1 VREVHLRRGTLTT
14 RIAHVET
21 RTYTVHNADQKAKTL
36 VIEHPARTEY
46 ALVSPQQNEKT
57 VSAYR
62 FVVRL
67 APGATEKL
75 AVTEERLDEAAVAIA
90 NLTPDV
96 LLTYVQNKALSE
108 TAVKQLE
115 QILERKRQLAGI
127 DAEMRRAETR
137 INAVSR
143 DQERCPG
150 KHSQLESGQRSAAAG
165 AGLRAAARQ
174 SGARAGYT
182 ARPLLRVA

>member
-1 VREVHLRRGTLTT
+1 MREVHLRRGTLTT

-150 KHSQLESGQRSAAAG
+150 KHSQLESGQRSAD
-165 AGLRAAARQ
+165 R
-174 SGARAGYT
+174 
-182 ARPLLRVA
+182 